1 LQPWQASAPVV
12 EGLEPEVDLEGD
24 QEGDMMS
31 VTVGLS
37 LLLGMLTLGV
47 VNPISLVISVVLS
60 C

>member
-1 LQPWQASAPVV
+1 V
-12 EGLEPEVDLEGD
+12 EGLEPEVALEGD
-24 QEGDMMS
+24 QEGDMTS